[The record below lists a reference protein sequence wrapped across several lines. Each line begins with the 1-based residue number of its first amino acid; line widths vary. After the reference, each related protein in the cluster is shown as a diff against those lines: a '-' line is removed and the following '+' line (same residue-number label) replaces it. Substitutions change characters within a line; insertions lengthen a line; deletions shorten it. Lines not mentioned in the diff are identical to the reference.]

1 VRACLVLILLL
12 LNGCSPVWEEQ
23 PYKVYYIDGTKRLGY
38 SLGRG
43 TYIGRLNEPINIK
56 SNEQYIS
63 VYACP
68 HKICAFYYID
78 KTKDNKFAE
87 HKEFVYGSY
96 TKAQFAAITKKLGL
110 PTINSIA
117 NNAI

>member
-1 VRACLVLILLL
+1 M
-12 LNGCSPVWEEQ
+12 
-23 PYKVYYIDGTKRLGY
+23 YYIDGTKRLGY
-38 SLGRG
+38 SLGQG
-43 TYIGRLNEPINIK
+43 AYIGRLDEPINIK

-63 VYACP
+63 AYACP
-68 HKICAFYYID
+68 HKTCAFYYID
-78 KTKDNKFAE
+78 KAKDNKFAE
-87 HKEFVYGSY
+87 HNEFVYGPY